1 MNDEIIKNAI
11 DKQIEENVNLNLL
24 YENIEDILHVDKSF
38 SDVFTLL
45 CDSGFENLEHI
56 TDYTVNKTISAIYS
70 INQFIH
76 ITAELKQEL
85 YNIYKESWETLD
97 SDFPEQSIL
106 NHHKRLSKWIS
117 KLYPSDFVAVLRTKN
132 QIGSVVNAQ
141 YSADFQMKLLGLEI
155 ENLMEPIID
164 IGCGSQANLV
174 RHISKQK
181 DDVLGIDRKIDY
193 KSVHTKEIDWLE
205 FDFAPSFYGT
215 IIANMSFSNHL
226 VYHMQNKTEHLQTF
240 ISKYMEIL
248 ASIKKGGVF
257 VYAPSLPFI
266 EEKLNRARYSVYVA
280 NWGNNN
286 RVTKIK
292 CNAV

>member
-1 MNDEIIKNAI
+1 MNEALLKKAI
-11 DKQIEENVNLNLL
+11 DKQIEKNINLNLL
-24 YENIEDILHVDKSF
+24 YDNIEDILHIDKSF
-38 SDVFTLL
+38 SDIFSLARDIGV
-45 CDSGFENLEHI
+45 ENLEHI
-56 TDYTVNKTISAIYS
+56 TNYTVDKTISAIYA
-70 INQFIH
+70 INQFLN
-76 ITAELKQEL
+76 ITSEQKREL
-85 YNIYKESWETLD
+85 YNIYKESWETFD
-97 SDFPEQSIL
+97 SDSPEQSIL

-117 KLYPSDFVAVLRTKN
+117 KLYPSDFIAVLRSKN

-174 RHISKQK
+174 RHICKQK

-205 FDFAPSFYGT
+205 FTFAPCFYGT

-226 VYHMQNKTEHLQTF
+226 VFHMQNKTEHLQVF
-240 ISKYMEIL
+240 ISKYKEIL
-248 ASIKKGGVF
+248 AALKKGGVF

-266 EEKLNRARYSVYVA
+266 EERLNRAKYSVYIA
-280 NWGNNN
+280 DWGNNN